1 MVPVDQKLIDEFAE
15 LTGDRQWIDVDPQRC
30 AVGPFG
36 APVAH
41 GYLLLALMPRLLA
54 EVLQV
59 GGTALTVN
67 RGLTDVRFQNPVL
80 AGDRIQLAVGSL
92 QVRSRPR
99 DHWQADFSTTATI
112 AGTDKTAFSARVS
125 YLYQQI

>member
-1 MVPVDQKLIDEFAE
+1 MTSPRYFESPADLAGASAADLARSSWFLVEQKLIDEFAE
-15 LTGDRQWIDVDPQRC
+15 LTGDRQWIHVDAKRS

-41 GYLLLALMPRLLA
+41 GYLLLALMPQLLA

-67 RGLTDVRFQNPVL
+67 RGLTDVRFHNPVL

-99 DHWQADFSTTATI
+99 D
-112 AGTDKTAFSARVS
+112 
-125 YLYQQI
+125 